1 MLRHSHLS
9 REETQIQAMETAAE
23 KDHLLCQSQ
32 SSFQSRESHQPGSSN
47 LESTDLIRAVW
58 QESKNLW
65 LIAGPSI
72 FSRVAMFSLTVVT
85 QAFAGHLGEL
95 NLAAISMVC
104 FVIIGISFGFL
115 LGMASALETLCGQ
128 AYGAKQYHM
137 LGIYMQR
144 SWIVLFLCSLLLLP
158 LFLFAAP
165 LLKLIGQPA
174 DVAEKTGLVALW
186 LIPFHLS
193 FPFQFT
199 LQRFLQCQ
207 LKAGVVAW
215 VSGGALVLHVL
226 VSWVFVHKLQVG
238 IVGAA
243 ITIDFSWWVTVLA
256 MFLYCV
262 CGGCPKCWTGFSD
275 QAFLGLWDFFKLA
288 VASGVMLSLE
298 NFYYKV
304 LIIVSGYM
312 QNVKVAIDALSICV
326 TIYTWESMIPLG
338 FLAAAGYVAP
348 CFPAKLVLAIDRSS
362 INGWVS
368 PLHWMDF
375 CDLRVHDWKNLSA
388 EFILSNLPIDATS
401 RVRVANELGAGNA
414 KGAQFATI
422 VSVTT
427 SAAVGLFFGI
437 IIMVFPKELAAIF
450 TSSSSVISM
459 VNELAALLAFTVL
472 LNSIQPV
479 LSGVAVGSGW
489 QASVAFVNIGS
500 YYIVGP
506 LGVLFGS
513 WLLHFGIQGIWV
525 GMLAGTV
532 VQTLV
537 LTVMTLRC
545 QWEKE
550 VSVGTR
556 IILGICTISA
566 SFS

>member
-1 MLRHSHLS
+1 
-9 REETQIQAMETAAE
+9 METAAE

-32 SSFQSRESHQPGSSN
+32 SSLQSREPHQSGSSN
-47 LESTDLIRAVW
+47 LESTALIRAVW

-215 VSGGALVLHVL
+215 VSGGALVLHVV

-243 ITIDFSWWVTVLA
+243 ITIDFSWWVSVLA

-275 QAFLGLWDFFKLA
+275 QAFVGLWDFFKLA

-326 TIYTWESMIPLG
+326 TIYSWESMIPLG
-338 FLAAAGYVAP
+338 FLAAAG
-348 CFPAKLVLAIDRSS
+348 
-362 INGWVS
+362 
-368 PLHWMDF
+368 
-375 CDLRVHDWKNLSA
+375 
-388 EFILSNLPIDATS
+388 
-401 RVRVANELGAGNA
+401 VRVANELGAGNA

-437 IIMVFPKELAAIF
+437 IIMVFPEELAAIF

-550 VSVGTR
+550 AEKARSQVDKGTNH
-556 IILGICTISA
+556 LGF
-566 SFS
+566 FSSL

>member
-9 REETQIQAMETAAE
+9 REETQIQAMETAAAE

-32 SSFQSRESHQPGSSN
+32 SSFQSREPHQPGSSN

-65 LIAGPSI
+65 LVAGPSI

-215 VSGGALVLHVL
+215 VSGGALVLHVV

-262 CGGCPKCWTGFSD
+262 CGGCPECWTGFSD
-275 QAFLGLWDFFKLA
+275 QAFVGLWDFFKLA

-304 LIIVSGYM
+304 LIVVSGYM
-312 QNVKVAIDALSICV
+312 QNVKVAIDALSICI

-338 FLAAAGYVAP
+338 FLAAAG
-348 CFPAKLVLAIDRSS
+348 
-362 INGWVS
+362 
-368 PLHWMDF
+368 
-375 CDLRVHDWKNLSA
+375 
-388 EFILSNLPIDATS
+388 
-401 RVRVANELGAGNA
+401 VRVANGLGAGNA

-437 IIMVFPKELAAIF
+437 IIMVFPEELAAIF

-459 VNELAALLAFTVL
+459 VNELAALLAFTVV

-479 LSGVAVGSGW
+479 LSGECGGWIRLASISGICKYRKLLHCRTVGSTLRFVV
-489 QASVAFVNIGS
+489 ASLWYPRYLGRNASRNCGSNVGANCNDPEMPVGERERAQFSGTDLEPASCRRSSCVAFFHSITLIPSEDSSVIHALSGS
-500 YYIVGP
+500 PKLTQRWVYLRNDF
-506 LGVLFGS
+506 LGCLECS
-513 WLLHFGIQGIWV
+513 I
-525 GMLAGTV
+525 A
-532 VQTLV
+532 
-537 LTVMTLRC
+537 
-545 QWEKE
+545 
-550 VSVGTR
+550 
-556 IILGICTISA
+556 
-566 SFS
+566 